1 MNTRTNSR
9 RPARRQAG
17 MTLIEVLVALLIFSL
32 GMLGMVGMQAMAAK
46 YSIDAEDR
54 SRAALMANEIV
65 AQMWLAKTVSLPT
78 ATVTAW
84 TTRLQNA
91 QVSGLPNAT
100 GSITTATVDGVV
112 VATVAITW
120 HSPARKSTDPDATY
134 MTQVSMP

>member
-1 MNTRTNSR
+1 MNAGTKSRTLT
-9 RPARRQAG
+9 RRQAG

-46 YSIDAEDR
+46 YSVDAEDR

-65 AQMWLAKTVSLPT
+65 SQMWMAKSVSLPT
-78 ATVTAW
+78 ATVDAW
-84 TTRLQNA
+84 TTRLQNS

-100 GSITTATVDGVV
+100 GTITTSTIDGVV
-112 VATVAITW
+112 VAKVNITW
-120 HSPARKSTDPDATY
+120 HSPARKRTDPDSTY